1 MSSCWKQPTPTDIR
15 YNENIDVFTRSVF
28 YEFWPMVRREP
39 GIENFWH
46 GNRYF
51 SIELQAGQCIFKYT
65 KFADEMKNSNERV
78 KKSLEILSNYYTELE
93 FEAKPFGLV
102 ITVKDW
108 EELIKFEPELKS
120 EAKVRQK
127 RGKSEANTSKE
138 NVKSVENVKNNT
150 YVSEVYEKY
159 KQSINS
165 SAKLTDKGKKKILTR
180 LKSYSVEELG
190 QAMANFSA
198 DSWWVENNA
207 HRGVAW
213 FFDSDDRI
221 EQFLLL
227 KTARVGGRQQT
238 PEEKQAMEY
247 IKKSRGV
254 A

>member
-51 SIELQAGQCIFKYT
+51 SIELQAGQCVFKYT

-138 NVKSVENVKNNT
+138 NVESVENVKNNI
-150 YVSEVYEKY
+150 YVGEVVSRYTDK
-159 KQSINS
+159 INS
-165 SAKLTDKGKKKILTR
+165 QSKLTDKARDKISTR
-180 LKSYSVEELG
+180 LKTYSKEDLFR
-190 QAMANFSA
+190 AIDNFSN
-198 DSWWVENNA
+198 DSWWMQNNA
-207 HRGVAW
+207 HRGIAW
-213 FFDSDDRI
+213 FFHSDDRI
-221 EQFLLL
+221 EQFLLFET
-227 KTARVGGRQQT
+227 KKKRRVVDIT
-238 PEEKQAMEY
+238 K
-247 IKKSRGV
+247 
-254 A
+254 